1 MAFVCSRCADQ
12 KVTSKLLCNQALQED
27 AFNLIN
33 SFNRC
38 EWCDDLVNTRLF
50 RETFNSTTWLI
61 LHHRRRLQS
70 IKTEI
75 NDKNINKYINK
86 HAMGYLRYV
95 GHCLSYGHTP
105 LVRYRY
111 EKEQEILKMIQKRK
125 NRKYSDEDINLKTLS
140 FDFLVICFLKSL
152 IMKKHSL

>member
-38 EWCDDLVNTRLF
+38 EWCDDIVNTRLF

-61 LHHRRRLQS
+61 LHHRRGLQS

-75 NDKNINKYINK
+75 NDKNINKYI
-86 HAMGYLRYV
+86 H
-95 GHCLSYGHTP
+95 
-105 LVRYRY
+105 
-111 EKEQEILKMIQKRK
+111 
-125 NRKYSDEDINLKTLS
+125 KYS
-140 FDFLVICFLKSL
+140 
-152 IMKKHSL
+152 MG